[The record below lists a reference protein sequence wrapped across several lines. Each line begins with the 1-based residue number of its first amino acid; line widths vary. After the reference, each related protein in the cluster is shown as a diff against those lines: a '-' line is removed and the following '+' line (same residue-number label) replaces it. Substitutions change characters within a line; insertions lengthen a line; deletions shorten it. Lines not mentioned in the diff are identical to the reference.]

1 MCNNKSRQELKY
13 HFLNVKCAID
23 WFDERLKNLRGESCE
38 FLFVDG
44 SLIDG
49 VGNREVDEFAAKTHY
64 KHEYSDLTR

>member
-1 MCNNKSRQELKY
+1 MKY
-13 HFLNVKCAID
+13 AID
-23 WFDERLKNLRGESCE
+23 SFDKRLKNLRGERRE

-64 KHEYSDLTR
+64 RH